1 VSSSSLE
8 PVNFK
13 AKTSEVTHEIIRESE
28 YESRKS
34 VLQRSLEKVIE
45 QADLMEV
52 QRHSPDRFNNV

>member
-1 VSSSSLE
+1 LE

>member
-1 VSSSSLE
+1 
-8 PVNFK
+8 VNFK